1 MPDRAEGFHPG
12 EVPAVPGVYIFRDR
26 FGQVIY
32 VGKAANLRRRLSH
45 YFQPSQARRADPKL
59 RSLIKSIRNW
69 EYQAVRNED
78 ESLILESRLIKQYA
92 PRYNVLMR
100 DDKRYL
106 MAKINMNEPWP
117 RFELARL
124 RKDDGALYFGPF
136 PHGAALR
143 ETLEYLT
150 VHFGLRSCSVPAPGP
165 EVRKHCLKR
174 IVRDCSRPCDG
185 SVTQEEYRALAEK
198 MLAVI
203 QGDIS
208 GLVAELE
215 GRMKEQA
222 AAARFEQAARTR
234 DVITN
239 LKQIFGR
246 KNRTFAHAALSAAP
260 GEEAVADLQ
269 RALGMK
275 FPPDHIECFDNS
287 NLMGTFAVSGEV
299 CFIHGR
305 PARDRYRRFRIKTVG
320 QIDDFATMREVL
332 TRHYSRKMAENQPP
346 PSLIVIDGG
355 KGQLSAAL
363 SALAAIGYPPVP
375 VIGLAKRNEEVFL
388 PGREDPVVLDKHR
401 PALRLLQALRDEAHR
416 FAISYHRQ
424 LRLRRV
430 QESLLD
436 DIPGIGA
443 SRRKSLLRAFGSIRA
458 LRKAGAEEIAA
469 RVPGIGRT
477 FAEIIVDY
485 LRNHRPSCNYPAGG
499 GD

>member
-12 EVPAVPGVYIFRDR
+12 EVPPTPGVYIFRNR

-32 VGKAANLRRRLSH
+32 VGKASNLRRRLSH

-59 RSLIKSIRNW
+59 RSLINSIHSW
-69 EYQAVRNED
+69 EYQLVRTED

-106 MAKINMNEPWP
+106 MAKINMNDPWP
-117 RFELARL
+117 RFEFARL

-136 PHGAALR
+136 PQGGALR
-143 ETLEYLT
+143 ETIEYLT
-150 VHFGLRSCSVPAPGP
+150 VHFGLRSCSVPEPGP

-174 IVRDCSRPCDG
+174 IVKDCSRPCDG
-185 SVTQEEYRALAEK
+185 SVTQEQYRALAEK
-198 MLAVI
+198 MMAVI

-208 GLVAELE
+208 ELVTELE

-222 AAARFEQAARTR
+222 AAARFERAAKTR

-239 LKQIFGR
+239 LKQIFGQKTR
-246 KNRTFAHAALSAAP
+246 SFAHASIAAPP
-260 GEEAVADLQ
+260 GEEAVTDLQ
-269 RALGMK
+269 QALGMK

-287 NLMGTFAVSGEV
+287 NLMGTYAVSSAV
-299 CFIHGR
+299 CFVNGR
-305 PARDRYRRFRIKTVG
+305 PARDRYRRFRVKTVD

-363 SALAAIGYPPVP
+363 TALLAIGYPPVP

-388 PGREDPVVLDKHR
+388 PGREEPIVIDKHR
-401 PALRLLQALRDEAHR
+401 PALRMLQALRDEAHR

-436 DIPGIGA
+436 DIPGIGEN
-443 SRRKSLLRAFGSIRA
+443 RKKSLLRAFGSVRA
-458 LRKAGAEEIAA
+458 LRKAEAEEIAA
-469 RVPGIGRT
+469 RVPGIGHA
-477 FAEIIVDY
+477 FAETIVDY
-485 LRNHRPSCNYPAGG
+485 LKNHRT
-499 GD
+499 